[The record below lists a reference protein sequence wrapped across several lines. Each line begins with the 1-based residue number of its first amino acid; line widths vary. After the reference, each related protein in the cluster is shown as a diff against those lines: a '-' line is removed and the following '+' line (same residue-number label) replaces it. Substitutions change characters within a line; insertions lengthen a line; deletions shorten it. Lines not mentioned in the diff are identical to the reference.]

1 MVDIASLAWTQFLS
15 LFDLG
20 NPFSVYFWVA
30 CLSLIIRAVLVLFP
44 LKHIYDRWMNKDPK
58 VINPRGNFFNRM
70 REIVPFQAKRARNRL
85 VRSLNNKDGGIARFL
100 KERKKDVDLGVG
112 IRSQTNQVR
121 EVIGKESFALLKTF
135 IKMEI
140 LIAIAPLFL
149 TLLAR
154 ILFGSPSVNPWTWWA
169 LAILA
174 FFYFYWFMVQLRRS
188 YKLRSALEPLQ
199 RHYADPLLV
208 KTGLGATLWSRAK
221 LEQLSK
227 ANVPEISEYPDT
239 QFRPITKRND
249 FGKSRP
255 DVSGMVNNAK
265 EVGSLL
271 SVAIGNT
278 KTHLKQFRKD
288 SAEYG
293 KEKLESTID
302 TVSNNFIEDNFI
314 SSRPAVIIM
323 IHLFNSLSPVIA
335 IYGLNWFL
343 GVMEFF

>member
-1 MVDIASLAWTQFLS
+1 MADVVSLAWTQFLS

-30 CLSLIIRAVLVLFP
+30 SLALTIRAVLVLIP

-58 VINPRGNFFNRM
+58 AINPKGNFFNRM

-85 VRSLNNKDGGIARFL
+85 VRSLNKKDGRIARFL
-100 KERKKDVDLGVG
+100 KDRKKHVDLRVG
-112 IRSQTNQVR
+112 IGSQVKQVE
-121 EVIGKESFALLKTF
+121 EVIGKESFDLLKSF
-135 IKMEI
+135 IRMEI
-140 LIAIAPLFL
+140 LIAVAPLFL
-149 TLLAR
+149 TLVAR
-154 ILFGSPSVNPWTWWA
+154 ILLGTPSVNPWTWWA
-169 LAILA
+169 LGILA
-174 FFYFYWFMVQLRRS
+174 FFYYYWFLVQLRRS

-227 ANVPEISEYPDT
+227 ANVPEISEYPET
-239 QFRPITKRND
+239 QFRPITKQND
-249 FGKSRP
+249 LGKKRP

-271 SVAIGNT
+271 SVAVGNT

-293 KEKLESTID
+293 KEKLESTIESA
-302 TVSNNFIEDNFI
+302 SNDFMEDNFLLK
-314 SSRPAVIIM
+314 SPAVVILF
-323 IHLFNSLSPVIA
+323 HFFNSVSPVIV

-343 GVMEFF
+343 NFI